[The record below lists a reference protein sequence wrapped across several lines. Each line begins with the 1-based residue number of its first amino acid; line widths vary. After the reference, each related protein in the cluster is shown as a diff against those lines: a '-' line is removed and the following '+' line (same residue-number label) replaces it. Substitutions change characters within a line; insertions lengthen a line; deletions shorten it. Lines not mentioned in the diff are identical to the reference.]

1 MENTG
6 GQLGQKAK
14 QSLVSFV
21 GEIDRRLVTYWQ
33 SEMHKNFGFGKKQ
46 KDLVREMLQHA
57 SEHNLRSSKRIRS
70 ALVYY
75 GYLLGQKRSGL
86 SRLEDKSRNDR
97 ANEEIWKVC
106 EAVELI
112 HTALLM
118 HDDFMDR
125 DLVRRGKPT
134 TQEFFANGDKHYGDS
149 MAVCVGDSVLCL
161 GYERFLAAGFD
172 RSVQTNAL
180 KQLLRG
186 ITNTSFGQAFDNSL
200 VKLGEFTVQ
209 DVLDLHYAKTALY
222 TYETPLLSGA
232 ILTGVQDVVLEIL
245 KTYSKYAGI
254 AFQLQDDILGVFGDE
269 EKTGK
274 SSNSDL
280 LQGKVTMMYIKAME
294 VASERQKQKIS
305 LVWGVENANLEQIE
319 DVKRIFVETGS
330 YDYSVNEAKKLA
342 TLAVDE
348 AKKLRE
354 FDLNVE
360 AVDFLEG
367 IATYMV
373 EREV

>member
-6 GQLGQKAK
+6 GKLGQEAK
-14 QSLVSFV
+14 RKLVNFV
-21 GEIDRRLVTYWQ
+21 GEIDKRLEVYWELEI
-33 SEMHKNFGFGKKQ
+33 SKNFGFGQKQ
-46 KDLVREMLQHA
+46 KDLVKEMLLHA

-75 GYLLGQKRSGL
+75 GWKLGSQK
-86 SRLEDKSRNDR
+86 D
-97 ANEEIWKVC
+97 EEIWKVC

-112 HTALLM
+112 HTSLLI

-134 TQEFFANGDKHYGDS
+134 TQEFFAKGDIHYGDS
-149 MAVCVGDSVLCL
+149 MAVCVGDAVLCL
-161 GYERFLAAGFD
+161 GYERFLDAKLD
-172 RSVQTNAL
+172 NEKLSVAL

-186 ITNTSFGQAFDNSL
+186 ITNTAFGQAFDNSL
-200 VKLGEFTVQ
+200 VKLGKFNSQ

-222 TYETPLLSGA
+222 TYETPILAGA
-232 ILTGVQDVVLEIL
+232 ILSGVNNNVIEIL
-245 KTYSKYAGI
+245 KNYSKYAGI

-269 EKTGK
+269 NKTGK

-280 LQGKVTMMYIKAME
+280 LQGKVTMVYIKAME
-294 VASERQKQKIS
+294 MANEEQKQKIG
-305 LVWGVENANLEQIE
+305 LVWGNEKANKIQIE
-319 DVKRIFVETGS
+319 EVKKIFKETGS
-330 YDYSVNEAKKLA
+330 YEYSVNEAKKLA
-342 TLAVDE
+342 GLAADE
-348 AKKLRE
+348 ARKLRKFE
-354 FDLNVE
+354 LDTE
-360 AVDFLEG
+360 SVDFLEG

>member
-6 GQLGQKAK
+6 GKLGQIAK
-14 QSLVSFV
+14 NSLINFV
-21 GEIDRRLVTYWQ
+21 GEIDKRLGLYWQ
-33 SEMHKNFGFGKKQ
+33 TEINKNFGFGQKQ
-46 KDLVREMLQHA
+46 KDLVKEMLLHA

-75 GYLLGQKRSGL
+75 GYLLGQKNTGL
-86 SRLEDKSRNDR
+86 PRLEDKTRNDGISD
-97 ANEEIWKVC
+97 EIWRVG

-112 HTALLM
+112 HTSLLM

-125 DLVRRGKPT
+125 DVVRRGKPT
-134 TQEFFANGDKHYGDS
+134 TQEFFAKGDQHYGDS
-149 MAVCVGDSVLCL
+149 MTVCIGDAVLCL
-161 GYERFLAAGFD
+161 GYERFLEADFD
-172 RSVQTNAL
+172 TGRLVSAL

-186 ITNTSFGQAFDNSL
+186 ITNTAFGQAYDNSL
-200 VKLGEFTVQ
+200 VKLGKFNSQ

-232 ILTGVQDVVLEIL
+232 ILGGVSNDVIEIL
-245 KTYSKYAGI
+245 KNYSKYAGI

-294 VASERQKQKIS
+294 MASEIQKQKIS
-305 LVWGVENANLEQIE
+305 LVWGNERADMAKIE
-319 DVKRIFVETGS
+319 EVKEIFKQTGS
-330 YDYSVNEAKKLA
+330 YKYS
-342 TLAVDE
+342 VDE
-348 AKKLRE
+348 AKKMARIAADEAKRLRE
-354 FDLNVE
+354 FELNPE